1 MSGTSASEHQNTLIL
16 DNREHELHTKI
27 TVPHDFVPLHVGDIH
42 ICARV
47 EGAVKPVLVLE
58 RKSFADFQ
66 SSVMD
71 GRYREQRG
79 RLLAFGAE
87 QGARVGYILEGS
99 ATALRPPMTASS
111 IDKLVARLMYVHGI
125 PVFRT
130 TSVVDTARLVET
142 LLGQVLEDGAAAFQ
156 NATQAQRATDG
167 IHVVKR
173 GNTEDP
179 RHYAIS
185 LLCLAHGVSTRI
197 AEAWY
202 DAFGSVAAVI
212 GASADQLAA
221 VKVGARRVGP
231 AIAARCINI
240 WTACGLIK

>member
-1 MSGTSASEHQNTLIL
+1 MSETHQNTLIL
-16 DNREHELHTKI
+16 DNREGELHTKI

-47 EGAVKPVLVLE
+47 DGVVKPVLILE
-58 RKSFADFQ
+58 RKTFADFQ

-79 RLLAFGAE
+79 RLLAYAAE
-87 QGARVGYILEGS
+87 QGARVGYVLEGS
-99 ATALRPPMTASS
+99 AAALRPPMTASS

-130 TSVVDTARLVET
+130 TSVVDTARLTET
-142 LLGQVLEDGAAAFQ
+142 LLGQVLEDGPGALQGAA
-156 NATQAQRATDG
+156 AQRATDG

-185 LLCLAHGVSTRI
+185 FLCLAHGVSTRI
-197 AEAWY
+197 AEAWLN
-202 DAFGSVAAVI
+202 AFGSAGAVLA
-212 GASADQLAA
+212 ASADQLAA
-221 VKVGARRVGP
+221 VKIGARRVGP
-231 AIAARCINI
+231 AIAARCIGV
-240 WTACGLIK
+240 WTAAGLIT

>member
-1 MSGTSASEHQNTLIL
+1 MADQKTLIL
-16 DNREHELHTKI
+16 DNREHELHLKV
-27 TVPHDFVPLHVGDIH
+27 TVPHDFVPLHVGDVH

-87 QGARVGYILEGS
+87 VGAKVGYVLEGS
-99 ATALRPPMTASS
+99 ASALRPPMTASS

-142 LLGQVLEDGAAAFQ
+142 LLGQVMEDGVAAFQ
-156 NATQAQRATDG
+156 GAAVQRATEG

-179 RHYAIS
+179 HHFAVS
-185 LLCLAHGVSTRI
+185 FLCLAHGVSTKA
-197 AEAWY
+197 AEAWLVT
-202 DAFGSVAAVI
+202 FGTVAAVLK
-212 GASADQLAA
+212 ASAEELAA
-221 VKVGARRVGP
+221 VKIGTRRIGP
-231 AIAARCINI
+231 ALAARCINI
-240 WTACGLIK
+240 WTAAGLRSA

>member
-1 MSGTSASEHQNTLIL
+1 MSEAESSNKTLIL
-16 DNREHELHTKI
+16 DNREHELHLKV

-47 EGAVKPVLVLE
+47 EGVVKPVLILE

-87 QGARVGYILEGS
+87 TGARVGYVLEGS
-99 ATALRPPMTASS
+99 AASLRPPMTASS

-142 LLGQVLEDGAAAFQ
+142 LLGQVMEDGPTTFQGAAA
-156 NATQAQRATDG
+156 AQRATDG

-179 RHYAIS
+179 RHFGIS

-197 AEAWY
+197 AEAWL
-202 DAFGSVAAVI
+202 DAFGTVAAVI
-212 GASADQLAA
+212 AASAEQLAA

-231 AIAARCINI
+231 AIANRCISV
-240 WTACGLIK
+240 WTAASLRVVA

>member
-1 MSGTSASEHQNTLIL
+1 MSETHQNTLIL

-27 TVPHDFVPLHVGDIH
+27 TVPHDFVPLHVGDVH

-47 EGAVKPVLVLE
+47 EGVVKPVLVLE

-87 QGARVGYILEGS
+87 AGARVGYILEGS
-99 ATALRPPMTASS
+99 AAALRPPMTASS

-142 LLGQVLEDGAAAFQ
+142 LLGQVLEDGAAAYQ
-156 NATQAQRATDG
+156 GATAAQRATDG

-221 VKVGARRVGP
+221 VKIGARRVGP
-231 AIAARCINI
+231 AIAARCISVWTTAGLRTNI
-240 WTACGLIK
+240 